1 MFPHFLLISKSRKLW
16 RIKSINLGTRNKTT
30 ILEINFLVPVFL
42 FCPFN
47 PVSCVK
53 VSKSNFPDLGKL
65 YLAGN

>member
-42 FCPFN
+42 SCPFN
-47 PVSCVK
+47 PGSCVK